1 MTYSKHKRWIFFRSL
16 LLLLFVNGVVCTAL
30 IYFSVYQHR
39 YYETQFAKEHALYL
53 SDLCKGYLRQKNE
66 FDLKNHLATVLKKD
80 PSVLYLWI
88 AHEGKPLVQMFAN
101 DASRDVVGS
110 QLNPEESLSV
120 HRAKDGNGNSFL
132 DVAVKIGK
140 TQSILH
146 MGISHKVMN
155 ERLLYVIEFIAG
167 FFILMLAVS
176 IYLSSR
182 LSKRAFIEI
191 KHLSAQ
197 LDTIKPELQR
207 ARQEAEV
214 AKKAK
219 KQFLSNM
226 SHEIRTPMNGVI
238 GMTNLLLD
246 TPLTAEQREY
256 LEIIQSSS
264 DMLMGVLNDIL
275 EFSSTQASK
284 IDLDA
289 SAFNLKQT
297 IEESIKRI
305 EKKALKKELELS
317 HLIYRN
323 VPQCVKGD
331 AGRLKQ
337 VLVYLLDNAIK
348 FTDQGEV
355 ILRVRIEENIG
366 QKIRIKFTITDT
378 GIGIPRNRLDY
389 LFQSFSQIDNSM
401 SRKHSGSGLGLAMS
415 KQIVELMKGKIGVQS
430 VENEGS
436 SFWFTALFEMMPENE
451 CIELLQQQKETIS
464 TMKTHDEKVVETDIA
479 PIRRRVLV
487 VEENMVNQRLAV
499 HTLKNAGF
507 SADAVN
513 SSDDA
518 MSTMELIN
526 FDLIFISCMLPNDD
540 CNKLVSYLRN
550 ESLNHSYRNTPIVIM
565 FENENKPTLA
575 YPVNGYIR
583 KPLNPDTLTGF
594 FLELKQDKSGE

>member
-30 IYFSVYQHR
+30 IYFSIYQHR

-53 SDLCKGYLRQKNE
+53 SDLCKGYLRQNKE
-66 FDLKNHLATVLKKD
+66 FDLKNHLATVLKND
-80 PSVLYLWI
+80 QSVLYLWI
-88 AHEGKPLVQMFAN
+88 AHEGKPLVQIFS
-101 DASRDVVGS
+101 DEASRDVVGS
-110 QLNPEESLSV
+110 QLNSEESLSV
-120 HRAKDGNGNSFL
+120 HRAKDGNGNTFL
-132 DVAVKIGK
+132 DVAVTIGK
-140 TQSILH
+140 TRSVLH

-155 ERLLYVIEFIAG
+155 KRLFYVIRFIAG
-167 FFILMLAVS
+167 FFVLMFAIS

-207 ARQEAEV
+207 ARQEADV
-214 AKKAK
+214 SQKAK

-238 GMTNLLLD
+238 GMSNLLID
-246 TPLTAEQREY
+246 TPLSAEQREY
-256 LEIIQSSS
+256 VEIIRSSS
-264 DMLMGVLNDIL
+264 EMLMGVLNDIL
-275 EFSSTQASK
+275 EFSSTQTSK
-284 IDLDA
+284 IELDT

-297 IEESIKRI
+297 IDQSIQRI
-305 EKKALKKELELS
+305 EKKAFQKELELS

-331 AGRLKQ
+331 AGRLRQ
-337 VLVYLLDNAIK
+337 VLVYLLDNAVK
-348 FTDQGEV
+348 FTDQGEI

-378 GIGIPRNRLDY
+378 GIGIPRNRIDY
-389 LFQSFSQIDNSM
+389 LFKSFSQVDDSM

-436 SFWFTALFEMMPENE
+436 TFWFTALFEMVSENE
-451 CIELLQQQKETIS
+451 CEDLLQQEIEDVSTSKAPEIKEVEVE
-464 TMKTHDEKVVETDIA
+464 KTA
-479 PIRRRVLV
+479 IRRRVLI

-507 SADAVN
+507 RADAV
-513 SSDDA
+513 SSAEDA
-518 MSTMELIN
+518 MSTMDLID
-526 FDLIFISCMLPNDD
+526 FDLLFISSMLPNDD
-540 CNKLVSYLRN
+540 CNKLVSKLRTDSPEN
-550 ESLNHSYRNTPIVIM
+550 SYINTPIVIM
-565 FENENKPTLA
+565 YEKENRPTLMH
-575 YPVNGYIR
+575 PVNGYVS
-583 KPLNPDTLTGF
+583 KPLNPDSLSNF
-594 FLELKQDKSGE
+594 FLELKKDRSGE

>member
-16 LLLLFVNGVVCTAL
+16 LLLIFVNVVVCTAL
-30 IYFSVYQHR
+30 IYFSIYQHR

-53 SDLCKGYLRQKNE
+53 SDLCKDYLRQKKE

-88 AHEGKPLVQMFAN
+88 AHDGKPLVQIFAKE
-101 DASRDVVGS
+101 ASRDVVGS

-120 HRAKDGNGNSFL
+120 HRTKDSNGNSFL
-132 DVAVKIGK
+132 DVAVTIGK
-140 TQSILH
+140 TQSVLH
-146 MGISHKVMN
+146 MGISHQVMN
-155 ERLLYVIEFIAG
+155 KRLFYVIRFIAG
-167 FFILMLAVS
+167 FCIMMIFIS

-191 KHLSAQ
+191 KHFSAQ
-197 LDTIKPELQR
+197 LDSIKPELQR

-214 AKKAK
+214 AQKAK

-238 GMTNLLLD
+238 GMSNLLLD
-246 TPLTAEQREY
+246 TPLSAEQREY
-256 LEIIQSSS
+256 VEIIRSSS

-275 EFSSTQASK
+275 EFSSTQARK
-284 IDLDA
+284 IELDQ

-297 IEESIKRI
+297 IEQSIQRI
-305 EKKALKKELELS
+305 EKKAFQKELELS

-331 AGRLKQ
+331 AGRLRQ

-378 GIGIPRNRLDY
+378 GIGIPRNRIDY
-389 LFQSFSQIDNSM
+389 LFQSFSQIDDSM
-401 SRKHSGSGLGLAMS
+401 SRKHGGSGLGLAMS

-436 SFWFTALFEMMPENE
+436 TFWFTALFELMSEQE
-451 CIELLQQQKETIS
+451 CHAFMQTDAE
-464 TMKTHDEKVVETDIA
+464 KTTTSEQHDENHLEAEKTKF
-479 PIRRRVLV
+479 RRRVLV

-499 HTLKNAGF
+499 RTLKNAGF
-507 SADAVN
+507 RSDAV
-513 SSDDA
+513 SSSKDA
-518 MSTMELIN
+518 LSTLDLID
-526 FDLIFISCMLPNDD
+526 FDLIFVSGSLPNDD
-540 CNKLVSYLRN
+540 CKRLISNLRRN
-550 ESLNHSYRNTPIVIM
+550 SSDNAYRNTPIVIM
-565 FENENKPTLA
+565 YEKDKKPAL
-575 YPVNGYIR
+575 PESVNGYIS
-583 KPLNPDTLTGF
+583 KPLNPDTLSNF
-594 FLELKQDKSGE
+594 FLELKQDNSGE

>member
-1 MTYSKHKRWIFFRSL
+1 MAYSKHKRWIFFRSL

-30 IYFSVYQHR
+30 IYFSIYQHR

-53 SDLCKGYLRQKNE
+53 SDLCKEYLRHKKE
-66 FDLKNHLATVLKKD
+66 FDLKNHLGIVLKKD

-88 AHEGKPLVQMFAN
+88 AHEGKPLVQMFSN
-101 DASRDVVGS
+101 EASRDVVGS

-120 HRAKDGNGNSFL
+120 HRAKDSNGNTFL

-140 TQSILH
+140 SQSVLH

-155 ERLLYVIEFIAG
+155 KRLFYVLEFIAG
-167 FFILMLAVS
+167 FFVMMLIVS

-197 LDTIKPELQR
+197 LDSLKPELQR

-214 AKKAK
+214 ATKAK

-238 GMTNLLLD
+238 GMSNLLLD

-256 LEIIQSSS
+256 VEIIRSSS
-264 DMLMGVLNDIL
+264 EMLMGVLNDIL
-275 EFSSTQASK
+275 EFSSTQARK
-284 IDLDA
+284 IELDT
-289 SAFNLKQT
+289 STFNLKQT

-305 EKKALKKELELS
+305 EKKAFQKELELS

-331 AGRLKQ
+331 TGRLKQ

-348 FTDQGEV
+348 FTDHGEI
-355 ILRVRIEENIG
+355 ILRVQVEENIG
-366 QKIRIKFTITDT
+366 QKIRIKFSITDT

-389 LFQSFSQIDNSM
+389 LFQSFSQLDDSM
-401 SRKHSGSGLGLAMS
+401 SRRHSGSGLGLAMS

-436 SFWFTALFEMMPENE
+436 TFWFTALFEMVPENE
-451 CIELLQQQKETIS
+451 CIEYSPQESETIAI
-464 TMKTHDEKVVETDIA
+464 EKIPQKNETEIKQA
-479 PIRRRVLV
+479 TIRRRVLV
-487 VEENMVNQRLAV
+487 IEENMVNQRLAV

-507 SADAVN
+507 RADAV
-513 SSDDA
+513 SSLDDA
-518 MSTMELIN
+518 KSTMELIE
-526 FDLIFISCMLPNDD
+526 FDLLFISGTLPNDE
-540 CNKLVSYLRN
+540 CNKIISSLRN
-550 ESLNHSYRNTPIVIM
+550 KFPDNAYRNTPIVIM
-565 FENENKPTLA
+565 YEKEDKPSVSC
-575 YPVNGYIR
+575 PVNGYIR
-583 KPLNPDTLTGF
+583 KPLNPDMLSNF
-594 FLELKQDKSGE
+594 FLELKQDKKGE

>member
-16 LLLLFVNGVVCTAL
+16 LLLTFVNIVVCTAL
-30 IYFSVYQHR
+30 VYFSIYQHR

-53 SDLCKGYLRQKNE
+53 SDICKGYLKQKNE
-66 FDLKNHLATVLKKD
+66 FDLKNHLATVMKKD

-88 AHEGKPLVQMFAN
+88 AHEGKPQVQIFSQE
-101 DASRDVVGS
+101 ASRDVVVS

-120 HRAKDGNGNSFL
+120 HRAKDGSGNSFL
-132 DVAVKIGK
+132 DVAVKIGR
-140 TQSILH
+140 TQSVLH
-146 MGISHKVMN
+146 MGISHGVMN
-155 ERLLYVIEFIAG
+155 KRLLYVIEFIAG
-167 FFILMLAVS
+167 FFVLMFLLSV
-176 IYLSSR
+176 YLSGR

-207 ARQEAEV
+207 ARQEADV

-238 GMTNLLLD
+238 GMSNLLLD

-256 LEIIQSSS
+256 VEIIRSSS

-275 EFSSTQASK
+275 EFSSTQVSK
-284 IDLDA
+284 IDLDT
-289 SAFNLKQT
+289 SSFNLKET

-305 EKKALKKELELS
+305 EKKAFQKELELS

-348 FTDQGEV
+348 FTDHGEV
-355 ILRVRIEENIG
+355 ILRVRIEEHIG
-366 QKIRIKFTITDT
+366 QKIRIKFSITDT

-389 LFQSFSQIDNSM
+389 LFQSFSQLDDSM
-401 SRKHSGSGLGLAMS
+401 SRKHGGSGLGLAMS

-436 SFWFTALFEMMPENE
+436 TFWFTALFEMVQENE
-451 CIELLQQQKETIS
+451 CHEIAQKEPEMIS
-464 TMKTHDEKVVETDIA
+464 TSKTTVEKISETEKA
-479 PIRRRVLV
+479 ATRRRVLV
-487 VEENMVNQRLAV
+487 IEENMVNQRLAI

-507 SADAVN
+507 RADAV
-513 SSDDA
+513 SSTEDA
-518 MSTMELIN
+518 FSTMELIN
-526 FDLIFISCMLPNDD
+526 FDLLFISSMLPDD
-540 CNKLVSYLRN
+540 NCEKIVSRLRKDSPDN
-550 ESLNHSYRNTPIVIM
+550 LYRNTPIVIM
-565 FENENKPTLA
+565 YEKDKKPSLSN
-575 YPVNGYIR
+575 PVNGFIR
-583 KPLNPDTLTGF
+583 KPLNPDTLSSF
-594 FLELKQDKSGE
+594 FLELKQDNRLS

>member
-1 MTYSKHKRWIFFRSL
+1 MAYSKHKRWIFFRSL

-30 IYFSVYQHR
+30 IYFSIYQHR

-53 SDLCKGYLRQKNE
+53 SDLCKDYLRHKKE
-66 FDLKNHLATVLKKD
+66 FDLKNHLSTVLKKD

-88 AHEGKPLVQMFAN
+88 AHEGKPLVQMFSN
-101 DASRDVVGS
+101 EASRDVVGS

-120 HRAKDGNGNSFL
+120 HRAKDGNGNTFL

-140 TQSILH
+140 TQSVLH

-155 ERLLYVIEFIAG
+155 NRLFYVIQFVAG
-167 FFILMLAVS
+167 FFVMMLIIS

-207 ARQEAEV
+207 ARQEAAV
-214 AKKAK
+214 ATKAK

-238 GMTNLLLD
+238 GMSNLLLD
-246 TPLTAEQREY
+246 TPLSAEQHEY
-256 LEIIQSSS
+256 VEIIRSSS
-264 DMLMGVLNDIL
+264 EMLMGVLNDIL
-275 EFSSTQASK
+275 EFSSTQTRK
-284 IDLDA
+284 IELDT

-305 EKKALKKELELS
+305 EKKAFQKELELN

-331 AGRLKQ
+331 SGRLKQ

-348 FTDQGEV
+348 FTEQGEI
-355 ILRVRIEENIG
+355 ILRVQIEENVG
-366 QKIRIKFTITDT
+366 QKIRIKFSITDT
-378 GIGIPRNRLDY
+378 GIGIPRNQLDY
-389 LFQSFSQIDNSM
+389 LFQSFSQIDDSM

-436 SFWFTALFEMMPENE
+436 TFWFTALFEIVPESDCNE
-451 CIELLQQQKETIS
+451 FLQQDTKKIPPKLSETKNVEVK
-464 TMKTHDEKVVETDIA
+464 KTS
-479 PIRRRVLV
+479 IRSRVLV
-487 VEENMVNQRLAV
+487 IEENMVNQRLAV

-507 SADAVN
+507 RSDAV
-513 SSDDA
+513 SSTDDA
-518 MSTMELIN
+518 KSTMELIS
-526 FDLIFISCMLPNDD
+526 FDILFISATLPNDE
-540 CNKLVSYLRN
+540 CNKIISYMRDNPLDN
-550 ESLNHSYRNTPIVIM
+550 SYKNTPIVIM
-565 FENENKPTLA
+565 YAKENKPTLSF
-575 YPVNGYIR
+575 PVNGYIR
-583 KPLNPDTLTGF
+583 KPLNPDTLSNF
-594 FLELKQDKSGE
+594 FLELKQDKRGE

>member
-16 LLLLFVNGVVCTAL
+16 FLLLFVNVVVCTAL
-30 IYFSVYQHR
+30 IYFSIYQHR
-39 YYETQFAKEHALYL
+39 YYEMQFAKEHALYL

-88 AHEGKPLVQMFAN
+88 AHEGKPLVQIFAN

-155 ERLLYVIEFIAG
+155 KRMLYVIEFIAG
-167 FFILMLAVS
+167 FFVLMLAVS

-256 LEIIQSSS
+256 LEVIQSSS

-284 IDLDA
+284 IDLDT

-305 EKKALKKELELS
+305 EKKADKKELELS

-348 FTDQGEV
+348 FTEQGEV

-415 KQIVELMKGKIGVQS
+415 KQVVELMKGKIGVQS

-436 SFWFTALFEMMPENE
+436 SFWFTALFEMVPENE
-451 CIELLQQQKETIS
+451 CIELLQQQTETIS
-464 TMKTHDEKVVETDIA
+464 TLKTSAEKVVETDITS
-479 PIRRRVLV
+479 IRRRVLV
-487 VEENMVNQRLAV
+487 IEENMVNQRLAV

-507 SADAVN
+507 IADAV
-513 SSDDA
+513 SSAEDA

-526 FDLIFISCMLPNDD
+526 FDLIFVSSMLPNDD
-540 CNKLVSYLRN
+540 CNKIVSHLRN
-550 ESLNHSYRNTPIVIM
+550 DSLNNSYRNTPIVIM
-565 FENENKPTLA
+565 YEHENKPVLP

-583 KPLNPDTLTGF
+583 KPLNPDALTGF